1 MIHERT
7 IFAGLRT
14 LIYAIAVLVMAVSCK
29 NDIETIQ
36 ALTSESTLPDITGFN
51 VEMSYTDSGTLKGK
65 IIAPEVYQYNR
76 REEPYNEF
84 PKGMRAVFYD
94 TNGKEVS
101 YIKANYAI
109 FYTKKELWEGRNEV
123 FGENYETGEKIE
135 TDQIFWDQK
144 EKRIYSDKFSKIT
157 NTDGVF
163 TGENG
168 FDADENLSSL
178 RLNGYSGK
186 ITVTD
191 SPVQEVAN

>member
-1 MIHERT
+1 MIHESN
-7 IFAGLRT
+7 ICAGLRRS
-14 LIYAIAVLVMAVSCK
+14 IYAISVLVMVISCK

-36 ALTSESTLPDITGFN
+36 ALTSESTLPDVTGFN
-51 VEMSYTDSGTLKGK
+51 VEMSYTDSGMLKGK

-94 TNGKEVS
+94 ARGKEIS

-123 FGENYETGEKIE
+123 LGENHTTGEKIE
-135 TDQIFWDQK
+135 TEQIFWDQK
-144 EKRIYSDKFSKIT
+144 GKRIYSDKFSKVT
-157 NTDGVF
+157 NVDGVF
-163 TGENG
+163 IGENG
-168 FDADENLSSL
+168 FESNENLSSL

-186 ITVTD
+186 VTLTD
-191 SPVQEVAN
+191 NPVQEAEP

>member
-1 MIHERT
+1 MIYKRN
-7 IFAGLRT
+7 IFTGLRN
-14 LIYAIAVLVMAVSCK
+14 LIYAIAALLMVISCK

-36 ALTSESTLPDITGFN
+36 ALTSESTLPDVTGFN

-123 FGENYETGEKIE
+123 FGENYASGEKIE
-135 TDQIFWDQK
+135 TEQLFWDQK
-144 EKRIYSDKFSKIT
+144 EKRIYSDKFSKVT
-157 NTDGVF
+157 NVDGVF
-163 TGENG
+163 IGENG
-168 FDADENLSSL
+168 FEADEDLSPL

-186 ITVTD
+186 VTVTD
-191 SPVQEVAN
+191 NPVQETDN